1 MYAYHPNTKLF
12 LSLLTGHRKAP
23 KGHVVRSSLALPPCD
38 STRRLLAMEYARL
51 HWRLKT
57 SAKADSTE
65 GWWLMQAPNEA
76 RGL

>member
-1 MYAYHPNTKLF
+1 M
-12 LSLLTGHRKAP
+12 
-23 KGHVVRSSLALPPCD
+23 RSSLALPPCD